1 MYRYILL
8 GLIIKE
14 GRVMKINIACGEWM
28 FGNLVYCH
36 IFCKKYS
43 TIKEFEFEFEFEF
56 VNKDH

>member
-43 TIKEFEFEFEFEF
+43 TIKEFEFEFEFE
-56 VNKDH
+56 